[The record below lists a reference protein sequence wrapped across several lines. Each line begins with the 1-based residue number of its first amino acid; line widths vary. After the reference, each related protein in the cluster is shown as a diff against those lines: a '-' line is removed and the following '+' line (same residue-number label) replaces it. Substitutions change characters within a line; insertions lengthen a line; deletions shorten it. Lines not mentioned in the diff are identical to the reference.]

1 MSLKTKESRRALK
14 EVKMIRSAKC
24 FISLALFGFLLSG
37 CTATRLVSSWHDPS
51 LQAGNA
57 GKLLVIALA
66 QQDVLRHKIE
76 DEYVRQLATL
86 GVDAEQSYRTF
97 PDETQIVPETVRL
110 KLPEMGRDSVLVTHL
125 VDVKNERVY
134 VLEAYPTPTG
144 RQRPLYYDRFGA
156 YFAHSYGV
164 VSRPGYAFDQKA
176 YVVES
181 NLYAASDKMLWTAI
195 TETKEPDSL
204 DTAIR
209 DFVGVITADMK
220 KNGLIQ
226 NPQK

>member
-1 MSLKTKESRRALK
+1 MNGLMKSFVL
-14 EVKMIRSAKC
+14 
-24 FISLALFGFLLSG
+24 LALAGFLLSG
-37 CTATRLVSSWHDPS
+37 CSATRLVTSWHEPS
-51 LQAGNA
+51 LQAGSA

-66 QQDVLRHKIE
+66 KQDTLRHKIE
-76 DEYVRQLATL
+76 DEYVRQLKAL

-97 PDETQIVPETVRL
+97 PDEAQIVPETVKV

-134 VLEAYPTPTG
+134 VLDAHPAG
-144 RQRPLYYDRFGA
+144 RQRPPYYDRFGA

-164 VSRPGYAFDQKA
+164 VSSPGYAFDQKK

-181 NLYAASDKMLWTAI
+181 NLYAASEKMLWTAI

-209 DFVGVITADMK
+209 DFVGVVTADMK
-220 KNGLIQ
+220 KNGLFQ
-226 NPQK
+226 NQQK

>member
-1 MSLKTKESRRALK
+1 MNGLMKS
-14 EVKMIRSAKC
+14 
-24 FISLALFGFLLSG
+24 FIVLALAGFLLSG
-37 CTATRLVSSWHDPS
+37 CSATRLVTSWHDPS
-51 LQAGNA
+51 LSAGGA

-66 QQDVLRHKIE
+66 QQDALRHKIE
-76 DEYVRQLATL
+76 DEYVRQLAAL

-97 PDETQIVPETVRL
+97 PDETKIVPEAVKV

-134 VLEAYPTPTG
+134 VLDAYPSG

-164 VSRPGYAFDQKA
+164 VSSPGYTFGQKA

-181 NLYAASDKMLWTAI
+181 NLYAVSDKMLWTAI

-209 DFVGVITADMK
+209 DFVGVVTADMK
-220 KNGLIQ
+220 KNSLFQ
-226 NPQK
+226 NQQK